1 MTAEKTVKYQKYG
14 SFGEFFSKAVV
25 NRTLSMAYAMLIQL
39 AIMDVLG
46 QGFLSIYTL
55 GIIFGTVLF
64 NLVCDFTNRT
74 RYVGKLVYVLL
85 MYVVFNVMV
94 RMVFVSFGDYNYF
107 MAWFFG
113 DNPNVE
119 RASAYTFVSWLGF
132 CFFISS
138 VVFYFSE
145 VTFRRL
151 YLLMIG
157 LIPCVLY
164 IKREQDLP
172 YVYMV
177 LLIGIYLLLTLR
189 DRYKT
194 LSAEDGLSLKISGG
208 GRLFLGGFAAAAVI
222 LGLIVPKSEDTPY
235 KIDFDK
241 VAEDAASIAQSTM
254 SSFTRYSGNA
264 DFYSS
269 LSDRTL
275 YYVYSDEDF
284 YLKRQVFTDFNGE
297 RWDAGDSMQNG
308 ISDWRRYFS
317 SLNYKDLR
325 DALQKACELD
335 PKLAEKYGINRIAE
349 GSRIS
354 DEEKRAMIIPTVPSQ
369 CFLSPLRTTKLQG
382 NHLSD
387 KTSRTINGEMY
398 CWDDNKL
405 QTVETS
411 YSIGYYSEYSA
422 LKWTSVMEG
431 SLPAEDMS
439 QWKNLLIEADSIL
452 RKNKQKEYTVTVED
466 FLDEYY
472 NAEKI
477 LNFSDL
483 KVSDNMKAL
492 AAEITAGKKSA
503 HEKALALQNYF
514 ITSGFEYDLNYR
526 PPKGMDTPDY
536 FVFTS
541 KKGTCSDFATAFC
554 LMAGSVGLPVR
565 YVEGYTMEL
574 SEEAAQRS
582 GGFSSYAVKEKNA
595 HAFPEVYISGTGWM
609 TFEPTVPSNEQQ
621 GSGISYNLTARQYII
636 LGIFVLLGIGAV
648 LFSLFVMPGISEKR
662 FRKKAA
668 NISPEKA
675 VVLMYNRML
684 AQIRRRMKADTSVM
698 SAGYVKGFCRQILNT
713 DISPLTSAFE
723 RSCYGEKSVS
733 EKERTDA
740 LVCYEKISD
749 TIGQVKTKKRR

>member
-1 MTAEKTVKYQKYG
+1 MTAENNAKYYKYG
-14 SFGEFFSKAVV
+14 SFREFLSRAVTD
-25 NRTLSMAYAMLIQL
+25 RSLSMVYAMLIQL
-39 AIMDVLG
+39 AIIDVLG

-55 GIIFGTVLF
+55 GIIFGTVFF
-64 NLVCDFTNRT
+64 NIICDFTNRT
-74 RYVGKLVYVLL
+74 KLVGKLVYVV
-85 MYVVFNVMV
+85 MMFVVWNVMV

-119 RASAYTFVSWLGF
+119 RAAEYTFVCWLGF

-145 VTFRRL
+145 VAFRRL

-164 IKREQDLP
+164 VKREQDLP

-177 LLIGIYLLLTLR
+177 LLIGTYLLLTLR
-189 DRYKT
+189 DRYKK
-194 LSAEDGLSLKISGG
+194 LSAEERLSLKISGG

-222 LGLIVPKSEDTPY
+222 LGLMIPKSEDTPY

-241 VAEDAASIAQSTM
+241 VAEDAAIAVQGAM

-269 LSDRTL
+269 LSDKAI
-275 YYVYSDEDF
+275 YYVYTDEAF
-284 YLKRQVFTDFNGE
+284 YLKRQIFTDFNGE

-308 ISDWRRYFS
+308 ISDWKRYFS

-335 PKLAEKYGINRIAE
+335 PKLTEQYGIDKIAE
-349 GSRIS
+349 GVRIS
-354 DEEKRAMIIPTVPSQ
+354 DEEKKAMIVPMMPSQ
-369 CFLSPLRTTKLQG
+369 CFVSPLRTVNLRG
-382 NHLSD
+382 NPLAD
-387 KTSRTINGEMY
+387 KISRTINGEMY
-398 CWDDNKL
+398 CWEDSKL
-405 QTVETS
+405 QTVDSS
-411 YSIGYYSEYSA
+411 YNISYYSEYSA
-422 LKWTSVMEG
+422 LKWSSLMEG

-439 QWKNLLIEADSIL
+439 AWKNLLIEADNIL
-452 RKNKQKEYTVTVED
+452 RKNKQKELTTTVED

-477 LNFSDL
+477 LNFSDIQ
-483 KVSDNMKAL
+483 VSDNMKAL
-492 AAEITAGKKSA
+492 AEELTRGKTNA
-503 HEKALALQNYF
+503 YEKALALQNYF
-514 ITSGFEYDLNYR
+514 ITNGFEYDLGYR

-541 KKGTCSDFATAFC
+541 KRGTCSDFATAFC
-554 LMAGSVGLPVR
+554 LMASSVGLPVR
-565 YVEGYTMEL
+565 YAEGYTMEL
-574 SEEAAQRS
+574 YAENAENAQFT
-582 GGFSSYAVKEKNA
+582 GYVVKEKNA

-609 TFEPTVPSNEQQ
+609 TFEPTVPAQQENSNV
-621 GSGISYNLTARQYII
+621 SYNLTVRQYII
-636 LGIFVLLGIGAV
+636 LGIFVLLGIGTA
-648 LFSLFVMPGISEKR
+648 LFVVFLLPGISEKH

-668 NISPEKA
+668 VIAPEKA

-684 AQIRRRMKADTSVM
+684 SQIHRRMKADTSVM
-698 SAGYVKGFCRQILNT
+698 SAGYVTGFCKQILNT
-713 DISPLTSAFE
+713 DISRLRSAFE
-723 RSCYGEKSVS
+723 RACFGEKSIS
-733 EKERTDA
+733 EEERTNA
-740 LVCYEKISD
+740 LVCYEQVSEA
-749 TIGQVKTKKRR
+749 IGHIKKRR

>member
-1 MTAEKTVKYQKYG
+1 MTAESNAKYYKYG
-14 SFGEFFSKAVV
+14 SFREFLSRAVID
-25 NRTLSMAYAMLIQL
+25 RSLSMVYAMLIQL
-39 AIMDVLG
+39 AIIDVLG

-55 GIIFGTVLF
+55 GIIFGTVFF
-64 NLVCDFTNRT
+64 NIICDFTNRT
-74 RYVGKLVYVLL
+74 KLVGKLVYVV
-85 MYVVFNVMV
+85 MMFVVWNVMV

-119 RASAYTFVSWLGF
+119 RAAAYTFVCWLGF

-145 VTFRRL
+145 VAFRRL

-164 IKREQDLP
+164 VKREQDLP

-177 LLIGIYLLLTLR
+177 LLIGTYLLLTLR
-189 DRYKT
+189 DRYKK
-194 LSAEDGLSLKISGG
+194 LSAEERLSLKISGG

-222 LGLIVPKSEDTPY
+222 LGLMIPKSEDTPY

-241 VAEDAASIAQSTM
+241 VAEDAAIAVQGAM

-269 LSDRTL
+269 LSDKAI
-275 YYVYSDEDF
+275 YYVYTDEAF
-284 YLKRQVFTDFNGE
+284 YLKRQIFTDFNGE

-308 ISDWRRYFS
+308 ISDWKRYFS

-335 PKLAEKYGINRIAE
+335 PKLIEQYGIGEIAE
-349 GSRIS
+349 GVRIS
-354 DEEKRAMIIPTVPSQ
+354 DEEKKAMIVPMMPSQ
-369 CFLSPLRTTKLQG
+369 CFVSPLRTVNLRG
-382 NHLSD
+382 NPLSD
-387 KTSRTINGEMY
+387 KISRTINGEMY
-398 CWDDNKL
+398 CWEDSKL
-405 QTVETS
+405 QTVDSS
-411 YSIGYYSEYSA
+411 YNISYYSEYSA
-422 LKWTSVMEG
+422 LKWSSLMEG

-439 QWKNLLIEADSIL
+439 VWKNLLIEADNIL
-452 RKNKQKEYTVTVED
+452 RKNKQKELTTTVED

-477 LNFSDL
+477 LNFSDIQ
-483 KVSDNMKAL
+483 VSDNMKAL
-492 AAEITAGKKSA
+492 AEELTRGKMNA
-503 HEKALALQNYF
+503 YEKALTLQNYF
-514 ITSGFEYDLNYR
+514 ITNGFEYDLGYR

-541 KKGTCSDFATAFC
+541 KRGTCSDFATAFC
-554 LMAGSVGLPVR
+554 LMASSVGLPVR
-565 YVEGYTMEL
+565 YAEGYTMEL
-574 SEEAAQRS
+574 YAENAENAQFT
-582 GGFSSYAVKEKNA
+582 GYVVKEKNA

-609 TFEPTVPSNEQQ
+609 TFEPTVPAQQENSNV
-621 GSGISYNLTARQYII
+621 SYNLTIRQYII
-636 LGIFVLLGIGAV
+636 LGIFVLLGTAAALFAV
-648 LFSLFVMPGISEKR
+648 FLLPGISEKH

-668 NISPEKA
+668 VIAPEKA

-684 AQIRRRMKADTSVM
+684 SQIRRRMKADTSVM
-698 SAGYVKGFCRQILNT
+698 SAGYVTGFCKQILNT
-713 DISPLTSAFE
+713 DISRLRSAFE
-723 RSCYGEKSVS
+723 RACFGEKSIS
-733 EKERTDA
+733 EEERTNA
-740 LVCYEKISD
+740 LVCYE
-749 TIGQVKTKKRR
+749 QVSEAMGHIKKRR

>member
-1 MTAEKTVKYQKYG
+1 MTAESNAKYYKYG
-14 SFGEFFSKAVV
+14 SFREFLSRAVID
-25 NRTLSMAYAMLIQL
+25 RSLSMVYAMLIQL
-39 AIMDVLG
+39 AIIDVLG

-55 GIIFGTVLF
+55 GIIFGTVFF
-64 NLVCDFTNRT
+64 NIICDFTNRT
-74 RYVGKLVYVLL
+74 KLVGKLVYVV
-85 MYVVFNVMV
+85 MMFVVWNVMV

-119 RASAYTFVSWLGF
+119 RAAEYTFVCWLGF

-145 VTFRRL
+145 VAFRRL

-164 IKREQDLP
+164 VKREQDLP

-177 LLIGIYLLLTLR
+177 LLIGTYLLLTLR
-189 DRYKT
+189 DRYKK
-194 LSAEDGLSLKISGG
+194 LSAEERLSLKISGG

-222 LGLIVPKSEDTPY
+222 LGLMIPKSEDTPY

-241 VAEDAASIAQSTM
+241 VAEDAAVAVQGAM

-269 LSDRTL
+269 LSDKAI
-275 YYVYSDEDF
+275 YYVYTDEPF
-284 YLKRQVFTDFNGE
+284 YLKRQIFTDFNGE

-308 ISDWRRYFS
+308 ISDWKRYFS

-335 PKLAEKYGINRIAE
+335 PKLAESYGIYKIAE
-349 GSRIS
+349 GMRIS
-354 DEEKRAMIIPTVPSQ
+354 DEEKKAMIVPMMPSQ
-369 CFLSPLRTTKLQG
+369 CFVSPLRTVNLRG
-382 NHLSD
+382 NPLAD

-398 CWDDNKL
+398 CWEDSKL
-405 QTVETS
+405 QTVDSS
-411 YSIGYYSEYSA
+411 YNISYYSEYSA
-422 LKWTSVMEG
+422 LKWSSLMEG

-439 QWKNLLIEADSIL
+439 AWKNLLIEADNIL
-452 RKNKQKEYTVTVED
+452 RKNKQKELTATVED

-477 LNFSDL
+477 LNFSDIQ
-483 KVSDNMKAL
+483 VSDNMKAL
-492 AAEITAGKKSA
+492 AEELTRGKTNA
-503 HEKALALQNYF
+503 YEKALTLQNYF
-514 ITSGFEYDLNYR
+514 ITNGFEYDLGYR

-541 KKGTCSDFATAFC
+541 KRGTCSDFATAFC
-554 LMAGSVGLPVR
+554 LMASSVGLPVR
-565 YVEGYTMEL
+565 YAEGYTMEL
-574 SEEAAQRS
+574 YAENAENAQFT
-582 GGFSSYAVKEKNA
+582 GYVVKEKNA

-609 TFEPTVPSNEQQ
+609 TFEPTVPAQQENSNV
-621 GSGISYNLTARQYII
+621 SYNLTIRQYII
-636 LGIFVLLGIGAV
+636 LGIFVLLGTAAALFAV
-648 LFSLFVMPGISEKR
+648 FLLPGISEKH

-668 NISPEKA
+668 AIAPEKA
-675 VVLMYNRML
+675 VILMYNRML
-684 AQIRRRMKADTSVM
+684 SQIRRRMKADTSVM
-698 SAGYVKGFCRQILNT
+698 SAGYVTGFCKQILNT
-713 DISPLTSAFE
+713 DISRLRSAFE
-723 RSCYGEKSVS
+723 RACFGEKSIS
-733 EKERTDA
+733 EEERTNA
-740 LVCYEKISD
+740 LVCYE
-749 TIGQVKTKKRR
+749 QVSEAMGHIKKRK

>member
-1 MTAEKTVKYQKYG
+1 MTAENNAKYRKYG
-14 SFGEFFSKAVV
+14 SFGEFFREAVT

-39 AIMDVLG
+39 AIIDVLG
-46 QGFLSIYTL
+46 QGFLSIYTI
-55 GIIFGTVLF
+55 GIILGTVFF
-64 NLVCDFTNRT
+64 NIVCDFTNRT
-74 RYVGKLVYVLL
+74 KLVGKLVYVVL
-85 MYVVFNVMV
+85 MYVVFTVMV

-113 DNPNVE
+113 DDPNAE
-119 RASAYTFVSWLGF
+119 RAAAYTFVCWLGF

-151 YLLMIG
+151 YLLLIG

-164 IKREQDLP
+164 VKREQDLP

-177 LLIGIYLLLTLR
+177 LLIGVYLLLTLR
-189 DRYKT
+189 ERYKS
-194 LSAEDGLSLKISGG
+194 LSAEEKLSLKISGG

-241 VAEDAASIAQSTM
+241 VAEDAITAARSTM

-269 LSDRTL
+269 LTDREL
-275 YYVYSDEDF
+275 YYVYTDSDF
-284 YLKRQVFTDFNGE
+284 YLKRQVFTDYNGE

-308 ISDWRRYFS
+308 ISDWRRYFA

-325 DALQKACELD
+325 DALQTACTLD
-335 PKLAEKYGINRIAE
+335 PKLAEKYGIEKIAE

-354 DEEKRAMIIPTVPSQ
+354 DEEKRAMVIPMVPSQ
-369 CFLSPLRTTKLQG
+369 CFVSPLRTVRLQG
-382 NHLSD
+382 NPLSD
-387 KTSRTINGEMY
+387 KTSRTVNGEMY
-398 CWDDNKL
+398 CRDGGKL

-411 YSIGYYSEYSA
+411 YSITYYSESSA
-422 LKWTSVMEG
+422 LKWSSLMEG

-439 QWKNLLIEADSIL
+439 SWKDLLMDADNIL
-452 RKNKQKEYTVTVED
+452 RKNKQKEMTVTTRD

-477 LNFSDL
+477 LNFSDI
-483 KVSDNMKAL
+483 KISDNMKAL
-492 AAEITAGKKSA
+492 AREITANKKNA
-503 HEKALALQNYF
+503 YDKALALQNYF
-514 ITSGFEYDLNYR
+514 ISNGFEYDLNYR
-526 PPKGMDTPDY
+526 PPQGMDTPDY

-554 LMAGSVGLPVR
+554 LMASAVDLPVR
-565 YVEGYTMEL
+565 YTEGYTMSL
-574 SEEAAQRS
+574 SEEQTRENTS
-582 GGFSSYAVKEKNA
+582 LYIVREKNA

-609 TFEPTVPSNEQQ
+609 TFEPTVPSAEGQSENVT
-621 GSGISYNLTARQYII
+621 YNLTARQYII
-636 LGIFVLLGIGAV
+636 LGIFVILGTGIV
-648 LFSLFVMPGISEKR
+648 LFSVFAMPKISEKR

-668 NISPEKA
+668 AIAPEKA

-684 AQIRRRMKADTSVM
+684 SRIRRKMKADTSVM
-698 SAGYVKGFCRQILNT
+698 SSGYVKGFCRQILNT
-713 DISPLTSAFE
+713 DISPLTTAFE
-723 RSCYGEKSVS
+723 RSCYGEKPVS
-733 EKERTDA
+733 EEERTNA
-740 LVCYEKISD
+740 LVCYERINEALDHIKE
-749 TIGQVKTKKRR
+749 KKQR

>member
-1 MTAEKTVKYQKYG
+1 MTAESNAKYYKYG
-14 SFGEFFSKAVV
+14 SFREFLSRAVID
-25 NRTLSMAYAMLIQL
+25 RSLSMVYAMLIQL
-39 AIMDVLG
+39 AIIDVLG

-55 GIIFGTVLF
+55 GIIFGTVFF
-64 NLVCDFTNRT
+64 NIICDFTNRT
-74 RYVGKLVYVLL
+74 KLVGKLVYVV
-85 MYVVFNVMV
+85 MMFVVWNVMV

-119 RASAYTFVSWLGF
+119 RAAAYTFVCWLGF

-145 VTFRRL
+145 VAFRRL

-164 IKREQDLP
+164 VKREQDLP

-177 LLIGIYLLLTLR
+177 LLIGTYLLLTLR
-189 DRYKT
+189 DRYKK
-194 LSAEDGLSLKISGG
+194 LSAEERLSLKISGG

-222 LGLIVPKSEDTPY
+222 LGLMIPKSEDTPY

-241 VAEDAASIAQSTM
+241 VAEDAAIAVQGAM

-269 LSDRTL
+269 LSDKAI
-275 YYVYSDEDF
+275 YYVYTDEAF
-284 YLKRQVFTDFNGE
+284 YLKRQIFTDFNGE

-308 ISDWRRYFS
+308 ISDWKRYFS

-335 PKLAEKYGINRIAE
+335 PKLIEQYGIGEIAE
-349 GSRIS
+349 GVRIS
-354 DEEKRAMIIPTVPSQ
+354 DEEKKAMIVPMMPSQ
-369 CFLSPLRTTKLQG
+369 CFVSPLRTVNLRG
-382 NHLSD
+382 NPLSD
-387 KTSRTINGEMY
+387 KISRTINGEMY
-398 CWDDNKL
+398 CWEDSKL
-405 QTVETS
+405 QTVDSS
-411 YSIGYYSEYSA
+411 YNISYYSEYSA
-422 LKWTSVMEG
+422 LKWSSLMEG

-439 QWKNLLIEADSIL
+439 VWKNLLIEADNIL
-452 RKNKQKEYTVTVED
+452 RKNKQKELTTTVED

-477 LNFSDL
+477 LNFSDIQ
-483 KVSDNMKAL
+483 VSDNMKAL
-492 AAEITAGKKSA
+492 AEELTRGKMNA
-503 HEKALALQNYF
+503 YEKALTLQNYF
-514 ITSGFEYDLNYR
+514 ITNGFEYDLGYR

-541 KKGTCSDFATAFC
+541 KRGTCSDFATAFC
-554 LMAGSVGLPVR
+554 LMASSVGLPVR
-565 YVEGYTMEL
+565 YAEGYTMEL
-574 SEEAAQRS
+574 YAENAENAQFT
-582 GGFSSYAVKEKNA
+582 GYVVKEKNA

-609 TFEPTVPSNEQQ
+609 TFEPTVPAQQENSNV
-621 GSGISYNLTARQYII
+621 SYNLTIRQYII
-636 LGIFVLLGIGAV
+636 LGIFVLLGIGTA
-648 LFSLFVMPGISEKR
+648 LFVVFLLPGISEKH

-668 NISPEKA
+668 VIAPEKA

-684 AQIRRRMKADTSVM
+684 SQIRRRMKADTSVM
-698 SAGYVKGFCRQILNT
+698 SAGYVTGFCKQILNT
-713 DISPLTSAFE
+713 DISRLRSAFE
-723 RSCYGEKSVS
+723 RACFGEKSIS
-733 EKERTDA
+733 EEERTNA
-740 LVCYEKISD
+740 LVCYE
-749 TIGQVKTKKRR
+749 QVSEAMGHIKKRR